1 MERLMVGLPRDKVR
15 VFLASTLVVAIAIS
29 VVGVVA
35 SIRQASEVSDVRAR
49 LAATGQELSK
59 VKATLTDTQTRL
71 AEITSYAPCRI
82 EDMRVPVSRGFATP
96 LIVRIRECA
105 GGYARVDARVPARVV
120 APRGPV
126 NCVRDPCAWQMWL
139 KSDHHGEVARVLD
152 ERISLPYAA
161 RCGDVVS
168 REGLREGLR
177 GAGTEGGAVNRLE
190 AKDGRRTPSSASL

>member
-139 KSDHHGEVARVLD
+139 KSDHHGEWRVFLMNEYPCPTRHVAEMSFPVKDFAKACEAL
-152 ERISLPYAA
+152 
-161 RCGDVVS
+161 
-168 REGLREGLR
+168 GLKE
-177 GAGTEGGAVNRLE
+177 EW
-190 AKDGRRTPSSASL
+190 